1 VDHSVKVNY
10 ISYQICDPDET
21 NLQLWDLSSGTL
33 LTTFQ
38 FPHAITHLA
47 WDVTERV
54 FFAASQ
60 DGSIHCVS
68 LFRQRKTDAGE
79 SISEAVGGGGTSE
92 VIRINEEG
100 ANSQSRK
107 LIQVG

>member
-1 VDHSVKVNY
+1 M
-10 ISYQICDPDET
+10 
-21 NLQLWDLSSGTL
+21 L

-38 FPHAITHLA
+38 FPHVIAHLA

-60 DGSIHCVS
+60 DGSIHCVN
-68 LFRQRKTDAGE
+68 LFRQRKSDARE
-79 SISEAVGGGGTSE
+79 SISDAVGGGGTSD
-92 VIRINEEG
+92 VIRIVEEE
-100 ANSQSRK
+100 AKSQSRK